1 MIHPVGVFHVVSSV
15 FVPGSYTRDAGTL
28 MPNGPR
34 RNEPAC
40 RSSRLPKMLGES
52 KRGTQSQSIE
62 PSDAT
67 SAPVW
72 QSDRNA
78 YSAIG
83 GERGGAA
90 APLGGF
96 GCRV

>member
-1 MIHPVGVFHVVSSV
+1 VCGVIVSSRVVGPIVSASRTTIHPVGVFHVVSTT
-15 FVPGSYTRDAGTL
+15 FVPGSYARAVGWL

-40 RSSRLPKMLGES
+40 RSSRLPNMLGES
-52 KRGTQSQSIE
+52 KRGTHSQSIA
-62 PSDAT
+62 PSAAI

-78 YSAIG
+78 
-83 GERGGAA
+83 
-90 APLGGF
+90 
-96 GCRV
+96 